1 MFPTQSF
8 GLLSEAF
15 IPATFRR
22 QLNKRENSSKL
33 DMTVM
38 DGYEYE
44 RKVLFPM
51 WDKEIREREMINS
64 KNASEENTSMRERLK
79 NEIGLEIKKAILI

>member
-1 MFPTQSF
+1 
-8 GLLSEAF
+8 
-15 IPATFRR
+15 
-22 QLNKRENSSKL
+22 
-33 DMTVM
+33 MTMM

-64 KNASEENTSMRERLK
+64 KNASGENTSMRERLK

>member
-1 MFPTQSF
+1 
-8 GLLSEAF
+8 
-15 IPATFRR
+15 
-22 QLNKRENSSKL
+22 
-33 DMTVM
+33 MTMM

-51 WDKEIREREMINS
+51 WDKEIMKREMINS
-64 KNASEENTSMRERLK
+64 KNASGENTSMRERLT